1 MPRHQSAVSPTKYLR
16 EPQGAFVSDD
26 GVRFRIWAPEAKQ
39 VEVVLEP
46 DTKRESLDRE
56 ENGYFGKWI
65 RGISAGQLYHYSLD
79 GGSPLADPASR
90 FQPRGVD
97 GPSEVIDSSSFVWT
111 DTEWRGCT
119 IVGQVIYEMH
129 VGTFTPEGTFK
140 AAAERIGEL
149 KALGITVIELMPIA
163 TFAGRFGWG
172 YDGVF
177 MYAPYEPYGRPEDFA
192 TFVDR
197 AHANGIA
204 VILDVVYN
212 HFGPTGNVMPLYSP
226 YYLSKIQKTDWG
238 EAINF
243 DGEHS
248 GPVRDYFREN
258 AVYWV
263 RDFYLD
269 GLRIDATQNIYDKSA
284 KHIIAELAEAA
295 RASVGERKLI
305 LIAENE
311 PQQSFY
317 VRSTADNGYGLDGLW
332 NDDFHHSAIVALTG
346 HSDAYYSDYR
356 GAPQEFLSAAKYGY
370 LYQGQWYQWQKQ
382 KRGLAAL
389 DVPHAA
395 FVDFIQNHDQ
405 IANSATGERIH
416 ELAAAGKLRAM
427 TALMLLGPG
436 TPMLFQGQEYAS
448 PTPFLFFADHCGD
461 LAAKVRKGRRDFLKQ
476 WKSMQDPALDKYL
489 ADPCEEATFQRCKLD
504 WSQREQRRGWYDLH
518 ADLLTIRRS
527 DPIFSA
533 QGRWGI
539 DGAVLSNSSF
549 VLRFFSEDRRSDRLL
564 LVNLGVEIILA
575 PLPEPLLA
583 PPQDSEWAILWS
595 SENPKYGGNGVGP
608 LKDKGAWRIPGDA
621 ALVLEADGA
630 K

>member
-1 MPRHQSAVSPTKYLR
+1 LSRHQAPSQTNHLR

-46 DTKRESLDRE
+46 GNKRESLDRE

-65 RGISAGQLYHYSLD
+65 GGIDAGQLYRYSLD
-79 GGSPLADPASR
+79 DGSPLADPASR
-90 FQPRGVD
+90 FQPHGVD
-97 GPSEVIDSSSFVWT
+97 GPSQVIDPNSFVWT
-111 DTEWRGCT
+111 DAAWQGGG
-119 IVGQVIYEMH
+119 IAGQVIYEMH
-129 VGTFTPEGTFK
+129 VGTFTPEGTFR
-140 AAAERIGEL
+140 AAAARIGDL
-149 KALGITVIELMPIA
+149 KALGITVVELMPVA
-163 TFAGRFGWG
+163 AFAGRFGWG

-177 MYAPYEPYGRPEDFA
+177 LYAPYEPYGRPEDLA

-226 YYLSKIQKTDWG
+226 YYLSKAQKTDWG

-263 RDFYLD
+263 RDFHLD

-284 KHIIAELAEAA
+284 KHIIAEFADAA
-295 RASVGERKLI
+295 RAAAGRRKLI

-317 VRSTADNGYGLDGLW
+317 VRSTANNGYGLDGLW

-356 GAPQEFLSAAKYGY
+356 GTPQEFISAAKYGY
-370 LYQGQWYQWQKQ
+370 LYQGQWYQWQNQ

-389 DVPHAA
+389 DVSHAA

-416 ELAAAGKLRAM
+416 ALAAPGKLRAM

-448 PTPFLFFADHCGD
+448 STPFLFFADHCGD
-461 LAAKVRKGRRDFLKQ
+461 LAGKVRKGRRDFLKQ
-476 WKSMQDPALDKYL
+476 WKSMQDPALDRYL
-489 ADPCEEATFQRCKLD
+489 ADPCDEATFQRCKLN
-504 WSQREQRRGWYDLH
+504 WSEREQRRGWYDLH
-518 ADLLTIRRS
+518 VDLLALRRN

-549 VLRFFSEDRRSDRLL
+549 VLRFFSEGGRSDRLL
-564 LVNLGVEIILA
+564 LVNLDVEIVLA

-583 PPQDSEWAILWS
+583 PPQGSEWAILWS
-595 SENPKYGGNGVGP
+595 SDNPKYGGNGVAP
-608 LKDKGAWRIPGDA
+608 LNDEGAWRLPGNA
-621 ALVLEADGA
+621 ALVLETHGV